1 MLDNKDGVTKAK
13 HELILKAREILNI
26 NGIKETVSFDEE
38 EINLKTLCGNLTV
51 EGTNLHINILNVDV
65 GEAQIT
71 GKINSIYYSDLQ
83 ENDKH
88 SLLSK
93 IFK

>member
-1 MLDNKDGVTKAK
+1 MSDNKDGATKGK
-13 HELILKAREILNI
+13 HELILQAREILNI
-26 NGIKETVSFDEE
+26 NGIKETVNFDEE
-38 EINLKTLCGNLTV
+38 EINLKTVCGNLTI
-51 EGTNLHINILNVDV
+51 EGKNLHINILNVDL
-65 GEAQIT
+65 GEAQII
-71 GKINSIYYSDLQ
+71 GKISSIYYNDTQ